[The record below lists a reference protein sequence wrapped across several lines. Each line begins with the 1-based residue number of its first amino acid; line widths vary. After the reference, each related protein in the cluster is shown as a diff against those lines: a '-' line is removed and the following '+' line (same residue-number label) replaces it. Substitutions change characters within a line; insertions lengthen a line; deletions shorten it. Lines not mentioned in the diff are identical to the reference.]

1 VEHAF
6 AVTAKSVT
14 IMVDGFFALLPN
26 IIIGIVVFV
35 VFLQVAN
42 LVKRLVGALGARAG
56 LDPTLCQALGSLSS
70 FATTIFGMLVV
81 AAIIIPSFKPG
92 NLIAGLGITSVAI
105 GFAFKDI
112 LQNFFAGLL
121 LLWQKPFRIGDQIK
135 TQGFEG
141 TVEQIDIR
149 STRIV
154 THSGELVVL
163 PNDNIWTNPIIVS
176 TAFDKRR
183 VQLAVTVPA
192 ALAVDKARALI
203 VRAMAET
210 PDVMKNP
217 EPKVYISTLDAGDT
231 KFEIFFWTKP
241 KEQEVL
247 ITTDKVASEIKV
259 GIARLA
265 TEMADESAKAA
276 AETSAKSAVETSA
289 KTAVETPVK
298 AAEIS
303 QKAAAEP
310 LVTTSVVAPVN
321 AAAEAPVSSSAEN
334 PPKTTDGAVKP
345 SVGETARGSVS
356 AAV

>member
-14 IMVDGFFALLPN
+14 LMVDGFFTLLPN
-26 IIIGIVVFV
+26 LIIGILVFV
-35 VFLQVAN
+35 VFLQVSN
-42 LVKRLVGALGARAG
+42 LVKRLVGALGGRAG

-81 AAIIIPSFKPG
+81 AAIVIPSFKPG

-183 VQLAVTVPA
+183 IQLTVSIPA
-192 ALAVDKARALI
+192 ALPVDKARALI
-203 VRAMAET
+203 VRALSDTNE
-210 PDVMKNP
+210 VMKSP
-217 EPKVYISTLDAGDT
+217 EPKVYLSTLDAGDT
-231 KFEIFFWTKP
+231 KFDIFFWTKP
-241 KEQEVL
+241 TEQEVL
-247 ITTDKVASEIKV
+247 VTTDKVASEIKAT
-259 GIARLA
+259 IARLA
-265 TEMADESAKAA
+265 KELEESSKA
-276 AETSAKSAVETSA
+276 SALESSKSAVESPGA
-289 KTAVETPVK
+289 FGETP
-298 AAEIS
+298 AATV
-303 QKAAAEP
+303 ATVEP
-310 LVTTSVVAPVN
+310 VRAIEQSKTSSENAPKSTDEAVRASAGEPARASVN
-321 AAAEAPVSSSAEN
+321 AAA
-334 PPKTTDGAVKP
+334 
-345 SVGETARGSVS
+345 
-356 AAV
+356 

>member
-14 IMVDGFFALLPN
+14 LMVDGFFTLLPN
-26 IIIGIVVFV
+26 LIIGIIVFI

-42 LVKRLVGALGARAG
+42 LVKRLVGALGGRAG

-154 THSGELVVL
+154 THAGELVVL

-183 VQLAVTVPA
+183 IQLTVSIAA
-192 ALAVDKARALI
+192 ALSVDKARALI
-203 VRAMAET
+203 VRALADTTE
-210 PDVMKNP
+210 VMKNP
-217 EPKVYISTLDAGDT
+217 EPNVYLSTLDAGDT
-231 KFEIFFWTKP
+231 KFDIFFWTKP
-241 KEQEVL
+241 TEQEVRV
-247 ITTDKVASEIKV
+247 TTDKVASEIKSA
-259 GIARLA
+259 IARLA
-265 TEMADESAKAA
+265 KETEDSEKSSL
-276 AETSAKSAVETSA
+276 ESAKSAPESSKSALESSHPPSEAQAATVATVAPAQAIDQSKTSA
-289 KTAVETPVK
+289 ENTPKTAEEAVSASVG
-298 AAEIS
+298 
-303 QKAAAEP
+303 EP
-310 LVTTSVVAPVN
+310 TRVSVN
-321 AAAEAPVSSSAEN
+321 AAA
-334 PPKTTDGAVKP
+334 
-345 SVGETARGSVS
+345 
-356 AAV
+356 

>member
-14 IMVDGFFALLPN
+14 LMVDGFFTLLPN
-26 IIIGIVVFV
+26 IIIGIIVFL

-42 LVKRLVGALGARAG
+42 LVKRVVGALGGRAG

-176 TAFDKRR
+176 TAFGKRR
-183 VQLAVTVPA
+183 IQMTVTVA
-192 ALAVDKARALI
+192 AFLAVDRARALI
-203 VRAMAET
+203 VGVLAET
-210 PDVMKNP
+210 TEVMKNP
-217 EPKVYISTLDAGDT
+217 EPKVYLSTLDAGDT
-231 KFEIFFWTKP
+231 KFDIFFWTKP
-241 KEQEVL
+241 TEQEVL
-247 ITTDKVASEIKV
+247 TTTDKVASEIKSV
-259 GIARLA
+259 MARLA
-265 TEMADESAKAA
+265 KDSAEEAA
-276 AETSAKSAVETSA
+276 KTSVETKSPI
-289 KTAVETPVK
+289 VEPVK
-298 AAEIS
+298 VNES
-303 QKAAAEP
+303 GKS
-310 LVTTSVVAPVN
+310 SV
-321 AAAEAPVSSSAEN
+321 EN
-334 PPKTTDGAVKP
+334 PPKSADEAVMP
-345 SVGETARGSVS
+345 SAEQAARTSVNV
-356 AAV
+356 AVA

>member
-1 VEHAF
+1 MEHAF

-26 IIIGIVVFV
+26 LIIGIVTFLI
-35 VFLQVAN
+35 FLQVAN
-42 LVKRLVGALGARAG
+42 VVKRVVSAIGTRAR

-81 AAIIIPSFKPG
+81 AAIVIPSFKPG

-176 TAFDKRR
+176 TAFEKRR

-192 ALAVDKARALI
+192 ALPVDKARSLI
-203 VRAMAET
+203 VNVLAST
-210 PDVMKNP
+210 STVLNNP
-217 EPKVYISTLDAGDT
+217 KPQVYLSNLDAGDT
-231 KFEIFFWTKP
+231 KFDLFFWTKSH
-241 KEQEVL
+241 QEDVL
-247 ITTDKVASEIKV
+247 STTDKVASEIKS
-259 GIARLA
+259 GILR
-265 TEMADESAKAA
+265 MAQESADPSTKAA
-276 AETSAKSAVETSA
+276 APTVDL
-289 KTAVETPVK
+289 
-298 AAEIS
+298 S
-303 QKAAAEP
+303 QPE
-310 LVTTSVVAPVN
+310 SN
-321 AAAEAPVSSSAEN
+321 
-334 PPKTTDGAVKP
+334 
-345 SVGETARGSVS
+345 VS
-356 AAV
+356 ASNEGKSDHLPGNLIATF